1 MTTEQKIFKNMG
13 WPNKTINRSEENI
26 MHEMISFKEARDKI
40 DYKRKA
46 ALAKPEVRR
55 RTRASWDKW
64 FKHLEHE
71 TNRTQPKVYKILRQ
85 ISKDIKETAKIHVY
99 TEENIFLQYCEKLWN
114 TTSINEPQFEWNLD
128 NKIHILIIS
137 AALGKALKLAKNS
150 KSLGK

>member
-1 MTTEQKIFKNMG
+1 
-13 WPNKTINRSEENI
+13 

-99 TEENIFLQYCEKLWN
+99 TEENIFLQYCEKL
-114 TTSINEPQFEWNLD
+114 
-128 NKIHILIIS
+128 
-137 AALGKALKLAKNS
+137 
-150 KSLGK
+150 